1 MSSSEKLEAGT
12 FTTLV
17 STELNSL
24 ANNAAALGST
34 VFDNATE
41 LWPFGQFE
49 LTVTFSS
56 APTANN
62 TIDLYLIPSID
73 GTNYGDAITGASG
86 SAPSTSYLGSFPLRA
101 VTTLQRVPLG
111 AGGQAGR
118 IELPPSK
125 FKIFAINKSGAAM
138 PSSGSLIKMQ
148 PYRRQ
153 IV

>member
-1 MSSSEKLEAGT
+1 MSSEKLEAGT
-12 FTTLV
+12 LTTMA

-24 ANNAAALGST
+24 ANNAAALGSV
-34 VFDNATE
+34 VFDNAAD
-41 LWPFGQFE
+41 LWPFAQFE
-49 LTVTFSS
+49 LTVTFGS
-56 APTANN
+56 APTANY

-73 GTNYGDAITGASG
+73 GTNYDDAVTGANG
-86 SAPSTSYLGSFPLRA
+86 TAPATSYAGAFPLRA
-101 VTTLQRVPLG
+101 ITTIQRVPLG
-111 AGGQAGR
+111 IGGQAGR

-125 FKIFAINKSGAAM
+125 FKILAVNKSGAAM